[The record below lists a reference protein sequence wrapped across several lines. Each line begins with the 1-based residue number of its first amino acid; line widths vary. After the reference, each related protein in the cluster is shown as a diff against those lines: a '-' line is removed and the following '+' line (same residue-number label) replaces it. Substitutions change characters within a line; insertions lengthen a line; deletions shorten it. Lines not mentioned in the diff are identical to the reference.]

1 VRLWKKT
8 SEGSISTVFVEKH
21 PPFRQHPAWILTLV
35 SVLTLRQMDGSLDFS
50 LLLRDPHPYIYLV
63 DVLQR
68 IDTHPAFDVHLLTP
82 RLWKQHFAAHPLRS
96 DLDRLRQ

>member
-1 VRLWKKT
+1 MRLWKKT

-50 LLLRDPHPYIYLV
+50 LLLRDPLPLCLMPSWISAC
-63 DVLQR
+63 QP
-68 IDTHPAFDVHLLTP
+68 PATNA
-82 RLWKQHFAAHPLRS
+82 R
-96 DLDRLRQ
+96 

>member
-21 PPFRQHPAWILTLV
+21 PPFRQPPAWILTLV

-50 LLLRDPHPYIYLV
+50 LLLRDPPGQRRAV
-63 DVLQR
+63 QTAPTVLR
-68 IDTHPAFDVHLLTP
+68 GKLPSLCTRGHVVGGCA
-82 RLWKQHFAAHPLRS
+82 
-96 DLDRLRQ
+96 